1 MCKVGPGD
9 LVNGVRADCTEE
21 WPLVL
26 MMRHTSLGD
35 QNDTGWGGHLIL
47 VDISI
52 IIVHDSGKCAI
63 IDSWLGMHVL

>member
-1 MCKVGPGD
+1 M
-9 LVNGVRADCTEE
+9 
-21 WPLVL
+21 L

-63 IDSWLGMHVL
+63 IDSWLGMHVLYVWIMCVVIKTLQGNNV